1 MRNNIW
7 DQKKNNV
14 DSYGKIID
22 ILLRKKIYREKLLKE
37 RTTQTERSVDQL
49 EKEKKLRT
57 LHKRVTLWT
66 EDRISISVQ
75 YQHRNINSFQNGA
88 T

>member
-7 DQKKNNV
+7 DQKKNDV

-57 LHKRVTLWT
+57 LHKRSLF
-66 EDRISISVQ
+66 EPKIEFP
-75 YQHRNINSFQNGA
+75 YQCNINIGI
-88 T
+88 